1 MCGIFFC
8 KILDDAGCGPA
19 NLDVLFSSSLE
30 KMRYRGED
38 NVAVRKIN
46 GLYFG
51 HSRLAINGLNPGSNQ
66 PVVTDD
72 YALIFNGEYYNYKE
86 NYAHKGSD
94 TLALFD
100 HLLEKPNAHSSVN
113 GPYAYAWYD
122 IKNGK
127 VVFRRDVF
135 GEKPLYY
142 YKDANIFLVSSTL
155 KSILFFVKGIGG
167 RVQLNIDALRFDYV
181 LNGFIREPETVW
193 QGIYEIPPNHS
204 LVLNGIDISL
214 KKESFSFP
222 SDFGPAVAESYLK
235 YSLITRDVDAAL
247 LLSSG
252 VDSSYLL
259 VKSIEAGAGLS
270 LVTYGGGDGDGE
282 VSEVEN
288 NLSFIDL
295 KDAGCEFSP
304 LQKVSEGHPGFIS
317 EEIAF
322 YAGVMEQP
330 TSDGLQV
337 HRILQHLKSEFP
349 HLKVV
354 YSGLGGDEIFGGYP
368 SFKNYQLINILASI
382 PNSFLLVPKMRR
394 FLEGRKILG
403 EWGVMAY
410 YFLYRADSC
419 FVKKEHKD
427 TLRESYRRFKKGVY
441 ESVPSELMERYKGC
455 SSMQLKLLETFD
467 YCKNQLL
474 RDMDNISMHHGVEA
488 RVPLLNP
495 HLIMQPVDN
504 KKGLKEYV
512 EARTKISF
520 GKKKGFSIL
529 DHDCLE
535 IYKNSLSSNQ
545 EILNAVFGEKVCN
558 INCLLDIGAMRKFS
572 FIAEWLKVNVAV
584 CDVDGETL
592 VAR

>member
-8 KILDDAGCGPA
+8 KVLDEAGCGPA
-19 NLDVLFSSSLE
+19 NLDELFSSALE
-30 KMRYRGED
+30 KMRYRGQD
-38 NVAVRKIN
+38 NVAIRKIN
-46 GLYFG
+46 GLHFG
-51 HSRLAINGLNPGSNQ
+51 HSRLAINGLNPESNQ

-86 NYAHKGSD
+86 DYAHKGSD

-100 HLLEKPNAHSSVN
+100 HLLENPDAHSFVN

-122 IKNGK
+122 IKNDK

-142 YKDANIFLVSSTL
+142 YKDETVVLVSSTL

-167 RVQLNIDALRFDYV
+167 RVLLNIDALRCDYV

-193 QGIYEIPPNHS
+193 KGIYEIPPNHS
-204 LVLNGIDISL
+204 LFLNGVDILL
-214 KKESFSFP
+214 KKESFFCSAD
-222 SDFGPAVAESYLK
+222 SRSSVAEKYLK

-259 VKSIEAGAGLS
+259 VKSIESGAGLS
-270 LVTYGGGDGDGE
+270 LVTYGGCDGSGE

-295 KDAGCEFSP
+295 NEAGCKFSA
-304 LQKVSEGHPGFIS
+304 LQKVGEGRPDCIS

-322 YAGVMEQP
+322 YAGIMEQP

-368 SFKNYQLINILASI
+368 SFNNYQLINILASI
-382 PNSFLLVPKMRR
+382 PKSFLLVPKMRR
-394 FLEGRKILG
+394 FLEGREMLG

-419 FVKKEHKD
+419 FVKKEHED
-427 TLRESYRRFKKGVY
+427 TLRESYRRFKEGIY
-441 ESVPSELMERYKGC
+441 ESVPSGLFERYKDC

-488 RVPLLNP
+488 RAPLLNP
-495 HLIMQPVDN
+495 HLIMQAVDN

-512 EARTKISF
+512 QARTKISF

-535 IYKNSLSSNQ
+535 KYKKSLSRNR
-545 EILNAVFGEKVCN
+545 EVLNAVFGEKVCN
-558 INCLLDIGAMRKFS
+558 VNYLLDIGAMRKFS

-584 CDVDGETL
+584 CEVDGETL